1 MFKEIIGKLLRLHM
15 KSKISQNIHYN
26 IFMYI
31 DYSDIVAPAISNV
44 INIDQKLL
52 MIFSNIHSYF
62 SFTLEA
68 IYGIINGIGND

>member
-1 MFKEIIGKLLRLHM
+1 M

-44 INIDQKLL
+44 IDIDQKLL

-68 IYGIINGIGND
+68 I

>member
-1 MFKEIIGKLLRLHM
+1 
-15 KSKISQNIHYN
+15 
-26 IFMYI
+26 MYI

-52 MIFSNIHSYF
+52 IIFSNIHSYF

-68 IYGIINGIGND
+68 IYGIVNGIGND

>member
-1 MFKEIIGKLLRLHM
+1 MESFLRLHM

-31 DYSDIVAPAISNV
+31 DYSDIVTHAISNV

-68 IYGIINGIGND
+68 I